1 MVDSIEIVDLE
12 EQASDKFS
20 LAKWVSDAAKRAIQ
34 LSITSHPSKFSH
46 PDAKTSSIIANTQCR
61 TDGYL
66 RSGNVNYQNYELD
79 VFGNA
84 AAMDVYKFLA
94 LKLSN
99 NKTVLESIEQEDELI
114 KDFFS
119 SIPYLDFND
128 LRCRFLK
135 IKDSE
140 GNSKTNYLVKQVY
153 FPFEECTYHL
163 LSILTPSGLLTEVKK
178 RIDNLRFS
186 EETKQAKESK
196 RKNECHHVG
205 FTDIYDLT
213 FTCYGGKHPQNISYL
228 NSQNDG
234 KAYLLPSV
242 PPSLERRSTRLPNEN
257 FFTQSLYRNKF
268 QESFSSLHKLMQLDI
283 NNINIRDAIHNI
295 IRFIV
300 DEILA
305 TAFKIRQYDSGW
317 SNNDYYSNLPKSQRV
332 WLDNVYQD
340 ERLAQIEWKEGIS
353 QEIARW
359 VLKSYEKSIL
369 GSYML
374 GDIELQKISK
384 IVIEAIEQDKEFF

>member
-1 MVDSIEIVDLE
+1 
-12 EQASDKFS
+12 
-20 LAKWVSDAAKRAIQ
+20 
-34 LSITSHPSKFSH
+34 
-46 PDAKTSSIIANTQCR
+46 
-61 TDGYL
+61 
-66 RSGNVNYQNYELD
+66 
-79 VFGNA
+79 
-84 AAMDVYKFLA
+84 
-94 LKLSN
+94 
-99 NKTVLESIEQEDELI
+99 
-114 KDFFS
+114 
-119 SIPYLDFND
+119 
-128 LRCRFLK
+128 
-135 IKDSE
+135 
-140 GNSKTNYLVKQVY
+140 
-153 FPFEECTYHL
+153 
-163 LSILTPSGLLTEVKK
+163 
-178 RIDNLRFS
+178 
-186 EETKQAKESK
+186 
-196 RKNECHHVG
+196 
-205 FTDIYDLT
+205 
-213 FTCYGGKHPQNISYL
+213 
-228 NSQNDG
+228 
-234 KAYLLPSV
+234 
-242 PPSLERRSTRLPNEN
+242 
-257 FFTQSLYRNKF
+257 
-268 QESFSSLHKLMQLDI
+268 MQLDI